1 VNTEQLKSAVKER
14 ATAFAGSA
22 AGTVADPGTGLS
34 KIAKML
40 TRPGF
45 LAALAASAGA
55 YVLGRRHGRR

>member
-14 ATAFAGSA
+14 ATAVAGSA
-22 AGTVADPGTGLS
+22 AGTVADPGTGLR
-34 KIAKML
+34 KIAKTL